1 MHKYTDKYLISFL
14 NSGPS
19 LTMLRLDEIQ
29 AEDGS
34 KMTTSGFSRHPDDR
48 WIHT

>member
-14 NSGPS
+14 NSVSS
-19 LTMLRLDEIQ
+19 LTMLCLDE

-34 KMTTSGFSRHPDDR
+34 KVTTSGSSRHPDDR